1 MIGKWEKS
9 REYLERAKKSLAG
22 GVSSPFRVKAPVPL
36 YFRNGCGARLED
48 ADGNEYIDY
57 VLAWGPMILGYRH
70 PAIVEAMRVVWGRTK
85 QLIEP
90 SAAAAFAAA
99 RASGLDGAR
108 VGVICSG
115 GNVDLDALPW

>member
-1 MIGKWEKS
+1 MNWS
-9 REYLERAKKSLAG
+9 RSRQNLERAKRSRAG

-70 PAIVEAMRVVWGRTK
+70 PAIVEAMRTAAERPYSYGEEHELEIRVAEK
-85 QLIEP
+85 IQQL
-90 SAAAAFAAA
+90 
-99 RASGLDGAR
+99 
-108 VGVICSG
+108 
-115 GNVDLDALPW
+115 